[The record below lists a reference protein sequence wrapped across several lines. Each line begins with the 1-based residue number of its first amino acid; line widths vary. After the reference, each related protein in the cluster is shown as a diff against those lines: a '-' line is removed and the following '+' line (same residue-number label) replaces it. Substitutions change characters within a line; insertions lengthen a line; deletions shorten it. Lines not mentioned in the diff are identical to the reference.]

1 MVKLKTVPFTE
12 ALESV
17 LINIWGG
24 TKDQLDEPLV
34 KKTRQALVQIRGV
47 YRFKGDFPGK
57 YPSTIQYRLAKNRAG
72 YLAAF
77 GQRHAYLTYAH
88 LKMVEQINPEMIPRP
103 RDGNSKLVVT
113 ILGAGAAIE
122 TYGLCL
128 FYNESTPSLR
138 QLYLNLIDKVD
149 AWKPSRHTVFDKVL
163 QSRFPKLDVIP
174 TDINAD
180 LTTDCI
186 PKFAHYHD
194 NIATTDILLIYNVM
208 NEIHSKHASK
218 VWRNINFLLKTCE
231 RPLLVLVMEP
241 SIPQARPR
249 VDWLKAQLAQCS
261 QILHQQP
268 EEEILFDH
276 DPVMVEYEGTNTGL
290 NDRLFG
296 RVIDGGKPLL
306 QRSLKRTHVAC
317 RVMPGTPITREE
329 IDRQLG
335 MLRIKR
341 GKEGRFMKVLP
352 ARQPSPQGTFWDSSP
367 DWDKVG

>member
-1 MVKLKTVPFTE
+1 MALFSKKEIFFIATAVAGVFLFGYILPVFGIE
-12 ALESV
+12 ALPSGQTSIDV
-17 LINIWGG
+17 IVGPVAVAPGG
-24 TKDQLDEPLV
+24 KITVTAAAEDPTDIISICLYYNDSAQ
-34 KKTRQALVQIRGV
+34 
-47 YRFKGDFPGK
+47 
-57 YPSTIQYRLAKNRAG
+57 RL
-72 YLAAF
+72 
-77 GQRHAYLTYAH
+77 Q
-88 LKMVEQINPEMIPRP
+88 
-103 RDGNSKLVVT
+103 S
-113 ILGAGAAIE
+113 
-122 TYGLCL
+122 
-128 FYNESTPSLR
+128 
-138 QLYLNLIDKVD
+138 LYLNLVEKVE
-149 AWKPSRHTVFDKVL
+149 AWKPSRHIVFDKVL
-163 QSRFPKLDVIP
+163 KSKFPKLDIFP
-174 TDINAD
+174 TDIGAD
-180 LTTDCI
+180 LITDCI
-186 PKFAHYHD
+186 PKFADYHD
-194 NIATTDILLIYNVM
+194 KIATTDILLIYNVM

-241 SIPQARPR
+241 SIPKARPR

-341 GKEGRFMKVLP
+341 GKEGRFLKVLP